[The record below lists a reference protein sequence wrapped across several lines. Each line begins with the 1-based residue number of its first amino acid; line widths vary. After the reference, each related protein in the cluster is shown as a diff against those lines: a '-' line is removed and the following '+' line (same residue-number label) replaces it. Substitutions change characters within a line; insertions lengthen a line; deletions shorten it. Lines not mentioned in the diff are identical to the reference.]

1 MRRAVP
7 LGVLLVTLLG
17 AVLRLHGLGAHDLWI
32 DEVFTATVAKLPLAE
47 ALARLRDDVTPPF
60 AYLLARAGLVL
71 EPWLGLEAALR
82 LPSALVASLAPALMF
97 FFARAR
103 GEKPTAALV
112 AAALVAVSA
121 TAVEHAREARFYGI
135 ELTLAL
141 GVLLASERRPL
152 LVPLLGAAIVLT
164 HTLALFFVLSELVLL
179 ALRGRRRDALLA
191 GGALGILLLP
201 CAFFFVK
208 QGQTLF
214 VDENVRHAVTGR
226 DFEGLLREVA
236 GEEGPTRS
244 VVARAIFLPLLLLGF
259 VRWRSMEV
267 ARAALSIGLPLL
279 VFAAFKPRQL
289 YPRYFEFAL
298 PVAFIIVVRGARLLG
313 RGRAFALVAGLVL
326 ASQAGPLRDYF
337 REPDLP
343 YSSACR
349 ALEDRVQPGDR
360 VLVLFLG
367 GGIGEAA
374 AERLGFRFYAG
385 PRLGPLVDSAFE
397 PRDAVPRP
405 TFVVV
410 TLKRE
415 RVESLEGATVVAP
428 RIILVSPHGA
438 ETPRE
443 ALART
448 RDVSLRVPQ
457 VSERELE
464 RSFPR

>member
-7 LGVLLVTLLG
+7 LGVLIVTLLG
-17 AVLRLHGLGAHDLWI
+17 AVLRFHGLGARDLWI

-71 EPWLGLEAALR
+71 EPWLGLESALR
-82 LPSALVASLAPALMF
+82 FPSALVASLAPALMF
-97 FFARAR
+97 FLARAR
-103 GEKPTAALV
+103 GEKPTSALV

-141 GVLLASERRPL
+141 GLLLASERRPL

-164 HTLALFFVLSELVLL
+164 HTLALSFVFAELVLL
-179 ALRGRRRDALLA
+179 FRSGRKRDALVA
-191 GGALGILLLP
+191 GGALALLLLP

-244 VVARAIFLPLLLLGF
+244 FTARIVFLPLLTLGLLA
-259 VRWRSMEV
+259 WRSREV
-267 ARAALSIGLPLL
+267 QRLGLSVGLPLA
-279 VFAAFKPRQL
+279 VFLLLKPRQL

-298 PVAFIIVVRGARLLG
+298 PVAFIIIVRGARLLG
-313 RGRAFALVAGLVL
+313 RGRAFALVAGVLL
-326 ASQAGPLRDYF
+326 ASQMAPLRDSL

-343 YSSACR
+343 YSRACR

-385 PRLGPLVDSAFE
+385 PRLAPLVESAFE
-397 PRDAVPRP
+397 PRDAVPRR
-405 TFVVV
+405 TFVLV

-428 RIILVSPHGA
+428 RIFFVEPLAA

-443 ALART
+443 ALARA
-448 RDVSLRVPQ
+448 REVSARVPA